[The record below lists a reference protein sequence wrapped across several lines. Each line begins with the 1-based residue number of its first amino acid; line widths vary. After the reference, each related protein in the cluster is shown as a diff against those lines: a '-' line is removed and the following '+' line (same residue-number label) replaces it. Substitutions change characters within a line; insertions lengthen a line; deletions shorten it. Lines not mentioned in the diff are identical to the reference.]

1 MHVIQWH
8 WSASFCCESRII
20 SLTFSCPGIKNITF
34 QCLFPISGFGLW
46 GLHDKTQKKFSLNPA
61 AQRVVILGIQLYFL
75 ECPFFGH
82 FLRLWIKSCFTKRS
96 MTELRRMWTS
106 CFNFIRQNER
116 TKFIFH
122 WVTLEDP
129 LYWLLYWAIHLM
141 EILE

>member
-1 MHVIQWH
+1 MHFVQWH
-8 WSASFCCESRII
+8 WSASFCLQSIII

-34 QCLFPISGFGLW
+34 QCLFPMSGFGLW

-75 ECPFFGH
+75 KCPFFGH

-96 MTELRRMWTS
+96 MTGLRRMWTS
-106 CFNFIRQNER
+106 CFNFISQNER